1 MSTISNTLP
10 HQSGVYERSPGL
22 RSGPEDRSGAPSS
35 ARVPPHDL
43 AAEKALLGAMLL
55 TAQAVADALE
65 HTSADDFYRPAHA
78 HVFDA
83 IAALYGA
90 GEPVD
95 TVTVAAELERAGLL
109 EAVGGAGALVEMQAS
124 SPVAGNA
131 GYYAELVAKNAT
143 LRRLIAAAGEIS
155 ELAYSRPG
163 DVEEALDRAESM
175 VFSVAGESSGGSMES
190 LYTLIDRGVSHLEK
204 LYEHGQSLTGVPTG
218 FTDLDNLLLGMQPS
232 TLVILGARPGMGKT
246 SLALGMSATAAME
259 TGRPVLF
266 FSLEMSQLELTQRLM
281 CSEAQVSTDN
291 IRSGRL
297 DDRDWQRINSAV
309 GQLAEA
315 PLWIDDNPNTSVL
328 EIRAKARRKHAEWGD
343 LAMVVV
349 DYLQLMGGRSGAE
362 SRQVEVS
369 EMSRGLKILAREL
382 KCPVVALS
390 QLSRAPEG
398 RADRRPM
405 LADLRESGAIEQDAD
420 VVMFL
425 YRDEVYDRNSSDRGI
440 AELIVAKHRTGPTD
454 NVRLAFLPQ
463 YTRFD
468 NLARRAGD
476 GDF

>member
-1 MSTISNTLP
+1 MTVTSSTL
-10 HQSGVYERSPGL
+10 QPG
-22 RSGPEDRSGAPSS
+22 SGARQGTAGARRGGDSRADQGS

-43 AAEKALLGAMLL
+43 AAERALLGAMLL
-55 TAQAVADALE
+55 TAAAIADAVE
-65 HTSADDFYRPAHA
+65 STSADDFYRPAHA

-83 IAALYGA
+83 VAALYGS

-95 TVTVAAELERAGLL
+95 TVTVAAELERSGLL
-109 EAVGGAGALVEMQAS
+109 DAVGGAGALVEMQAS
-124 SPVAGNA
+124 TPVAGNA
-131 GYYAELVAKNAT
+131 AHYAEIVAKNAT
-143 LRRLIAAAGEIS
+143 LRRLIGAAGEVA

-163 DVEEALDRAESM
+163 DVDAALDQAESM
-175 VFSVAGESSGGSMES
+175 IFSVASGTSANTMES
-190 LYTLIDRGVSHLEK
+190 LYTLIDKGVTHLEK

-218 FTDLDNLLLGMQPS
+218 YTDLDNLLLGLQPS
-232 TLVILGARPGMGKT
+232 SLVILGARPGIGKT
-246 SLALGMSATAAME
+246 ALALGIAAAAAMDAR
-259 TGRPVLF
+259 RPVLF
-266 FSLEMSQLELTQRLM
+266 FSLEMSHLELTQRLL
-281 CSEAQVSTDN
+281 CSEAQVSTQN

-297 DDRDWQRINSAV
+297 SDKDWKRINASV
-309 GQLAEA
+309 GHLAEA

-343 LAMVVV
+343 LGLVVV
-349 DYLQLMGGRSGAE
+349 DYLQLMGGRIGAE

-382 KCPVVALS
+382 QCPVVALS
-390 QLSRAPEG
+390 QLSRAPEA
-398 RADRRPM
+398 RADKRPM

-425 YRDEVYDRNSSDRGI
+425 YRDEMYNSDTSDRGI
-440 AELIVAKHRTGPTD
+440 AELHVAKHRTGPTGV
-454 NVRLAFLPQ
+454 VRLAFLPH

-468 NLARRAGD
+468 NLSQRSSE